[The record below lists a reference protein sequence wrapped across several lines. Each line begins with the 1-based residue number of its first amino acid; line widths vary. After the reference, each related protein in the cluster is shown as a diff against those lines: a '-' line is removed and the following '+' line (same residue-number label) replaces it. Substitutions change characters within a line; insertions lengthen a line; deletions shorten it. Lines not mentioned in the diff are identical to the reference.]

1 MGRGRAG
8 PMGNLSRYIFG
19 QLGIGMTLVTLGLT
33 CVIWLVYSLRLI
45 DLIVNRGIST
55 GTFLYLT
62 MLSLPNLLDVILP
75 IALFAVVMFVYS
87 KMITD
92 REIVVMRAAG
102 VSQMGLAAPA
112 LALTGLVIVLSYTLN
127 LWLVPESFRNFKQ
140 MQWDIRYKYSHVLLQ
155 EGRFNHLGK
164 GIVVYVRER
173 SPDGQL
179 LGILVHDASNPD
191 QPYTMMAARGAM
203 VETDDGA
210 RVVMFD
216 GNRQEVSPTTG
227 QMSLLYF
234 DRSVFDLPKPAG
246 RDGIRHREARERTVA
261 ELFDVENDAY
271 LDPKNFGKFRVEG
284 HKRLI
289 APVRA
294 AGYAMLA
301 LACIL
306 SGAAT
311 RRTQWRRILVA
322 VGVLLALLASAVGL
336 ENYVAKAEH
345 LTPLLYVHAA
355 APLLIAWIVLIRPP
369 RRRPPPDE
377 PAGFAMAKG
386 A

>member
-1 MGRGRAG
+1 MS
-8 PMGNLSRYIFG
+8 NLSRYIFS
-19 QLGIGMTLVTLGLT
+19 QLGVGMTLVTLGLT

-75 IALFAVVMFVYS
+75 IALFAVVMFIYS

-102 VSQMGLAAPA
+102 VSQMGLARPA
-112 LALTGLVIVLSYTLN
+112 LLLTLLVVMLSYALN
-127 LWLVPESFRNFKQ
+127 LWLVPESYRNFKE

-155 EGRFNHLGK
+155 EGRFNHLGR

-179 LGILVHDASNPD
+179 LGILVHDASD
-191 QPYTMMAARGAM
+191 QERPYTMMATRGAM
-203 VETDDGA
+203 VETDQGA

-216 GNRQEVSPTTG
+216 GNRQEISPKTG

-234 DRSVFDLPKPAG
+234 DRSVFNLPQPEG
-246 RDGIRHREARERTVA
+246 GGPIRHREARERTVSD
-261 ELFDVENDAY
+261 LFDVENDKY

-289 APVRA
+289 APIRA
-294 AGYAMLA
+294 AGYVMVA
-301 LACIL
+301 LACVL
-306 SGAAT
+306 AGAAT
-311 RRTQWRRILVA
+311 RRTQWRRILAA
-322 VGVLLALLASAVGL
+322 VFLLLLLLTSAVGL
-336 ENYVAKAEH
+336 ENFVAKNEH
-345 LTPLLYVHAA
+345 LTLSLYVHAVL
-355 APLLIAWIVLIRPP
+355 PFVVGLYVLLRPRRVRPP
-369 RRRPPPDE
+369 AEEPP
-377 PAGFAMAKG
+377 GFAVAKG